1 MSDHSPRAPTLLA
14 LPTLPAPSFP
24 ETNGNGVKKSKIPG
38 FFSDLLFQPHHC
50 ATTDIKPEWVR
61 RSTVDRR
68 AGLTPGE
75 FRRLYEEPNRPVVLT
90 DAAAR

>member
-1 MSDHSPRAPTLLA
+1 RTPNQVS
-14 LPTLPAPSFP
+14 
-24 ETNGNGVKKSKIPG
+24 G

-50 ATTDIKPEWVR
+50 ATAAIKPEWVE

-68 AGLTPGE
+68 AGLTPAE

-90 DAAAR
+90 DAAARY